1 MKSKNSSSPLVGCF
15 HAVWTFVKLTVVILL
30 GIVAGIGIFTAGQYA
45 YWGLWSPISS
55 NTQAIHQ
62 LQETGTQTQK
72 DIGDLQIQ
80 VRTLSKEV
88 EALTSQREAQLQR
101 LQKAQE
107 EQLSRLK
114 TTEEQL
120 AAIQDQTTR
129 VKEKLAVQEQALEV
143 LTNQSISNTAT
154 ISQVQILAE
163 VAHASIQVL
172 TEEISAT
179 QTALAGP
186 QAAVVNLEMR
196 LLLLQAANQTL
207 QARLHLSRSNVG
219 AAGRDL
225 ELVDKTLQQTLAVAP
240 QEWHAAIVSLEERV
254 TTAKQDLADNPLAVP
269 EEVDLLWK
277 AISTLVNS
285 SPVSGR

>member
-1 MKSKNSSSPLVGCF
+1 MNSKNDSSPLVGCF
-15 HAVWTFVKLTVVILL
+15 RTVWTLGKFTVVILL
-30 GIVAGIGIFTAGQYA
+30 GIVAGVGIFTAGQYA

-72 DIGDLQIQ
+72 DIGDLQLQ

-88 EALTSQREAQLQR
+88 TDLTSQRETQLQR
-101 LQKAQE
+101 LQKRQE
-107 EQLSRLK
+107 EQRSRLK
-114 TTEEQL
+114 TIEEQL
-120 AAIQDQTTR
+120 ATIQDQTAR
-129 VKEKLAVQEQALEV
+129 AQKKLVVQEQALEI
-143 LTNQSISNTAT
+143 LTNRSISNTAT

-172 TEEISAT
+172 SEEISAT

-207 QARLHLSRSNVG
+207 QARLYLSRSNVE

-225 ELVDKTLQQTLAVAP
+225 ELVDTTLQQALAVAP
-240 QEWHAAIVSLEERV
+240 QEWHAAIVSLQERV
-254 TTAKQDLADNPLAVP
+254 ATAKQELTDNPLAVP

>member
-1 MKSKNSSSPLVGCF
+1 MNSKSTSSPLVGCF
-15 HAVWTFVKLTVVILL
+15 RAVWTLAKFTVVILL
-30 GIVAGIGIFTAGQYA
+30 GIVVGAGIFTAGQYA

-72 DIGDLQIQ
+72 DIGDLQLQ
-80 VRTLSKEV
+80 VRTLSKEA
-88 EALTSQREAQLQR
+88 ETLTAQREAQLQR
-101 LQKAQE
+101 LQKTQE
-107 EQLSRLK
+107 EQLSRLQ
-114 TTEEQL
+114 TIEEQL
-120 AAIQDQTTR
+120 ATIQDQTAR
-129 VKEKLAVQEQALEV
+129 VQEKLVVQDQALEI

-154 ISQVQILAE
+154 ISQVQQLAE
-163 VAHASIQVL
+163 GAHASIQAL

-179 QTALAGP
+179 QAALAGP

-207 QARLHLSRSNVG
+207 QARLHLSRSNVE

-225 ELVDKTLQQTLAVAP
+225 DLVGTTLQQALTVAP
-240 QEWHAAIVSLEERV
+240 QEWHAAIVSVQERV
-254 TTAKQDLADNPLAVP
+254 TTAKQDLTDNPLAVP

-285 SPVSGR
+285 SPVSSR